1 MKRLSNCQLTDK
13 NFFLRVCKCPLSPE
27 FDLKEAVDQT
37 LQTAKENQM
46 IVKQGKKWLK
56 TLYEAL
62 KEKHP
67 HRSYEK
73 EDEADGDSGE
83 EGSVENRNYGN
94 YLDNIEKNQSN
105 IFFQSNIQWG
115 PSILRNRQI

>member
-1 MKRLSNCQLTDK
+1 MKRLSNCQLTD

-27 FDLKEAVDQT
+27 FDLKEAVDQN
-37 LQTAKENQM
+37 LQTAKENQK
-46 IVKQGKKWLK
+46 IVKEGKKWLK
-56 TLYEAL
+56 TLYAAL

-73 EDEADGDSGE
+73 EDEADVDSNE

-94 YLDNIEKNQSN
+94 YLDKIERNQSD
-105 IFFQSNIQWG
+105 IIFQSNMDH
-115 PSILRNRQI
+115 PF